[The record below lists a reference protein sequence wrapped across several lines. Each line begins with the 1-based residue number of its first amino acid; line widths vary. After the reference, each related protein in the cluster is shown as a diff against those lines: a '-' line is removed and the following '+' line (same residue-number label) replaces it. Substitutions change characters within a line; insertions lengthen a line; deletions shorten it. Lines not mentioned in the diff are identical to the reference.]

1 MNVSSGGR
9 FALIMMI
16 GVMAVGVVFAAS
28 LVTGFADISPQIVW
42 SIRAPRV
49 VLTLVVGA
57 GLAVA
62 GGLLQGVFGNPLAAP
77 SIIATVT

>member
-9 FALIMMI
+9 FALITMI
-16 GVMAVGVVFAAS
+16 GVMAVGVVFVAS
-28 LVTGFADISPQIVW
+28 LVTGFADVSPQIVW

-62 GGLLQGVFGNPLAAP
+62 GGLLQESLGTP
-77 SIIATVT
+77 